1 MNIRYYLMLVAL
13 VGVISLSVVSAPGLR
28 AHNVYSSFSQ
38 IDWNESDNSIE
49 LVVQIHSHELEEK
62 LSLLLDKRL
71 SFLNDE
77 DFREL
82 ETATGSYLRSNINLM
97 LDDTPLDLIFL
108 GIETDGQTVVAYLE
122 QDWPQAPT
130 SIDFMNQIF
139 LADLAGQINSVLA
152 TVNGTRQGGDINWD
166 TGPLRFTF

>member
-1 MNIRYYLMLVAL
+1 MIIGYRLMLAAL
-13 VGVISLSVVSAPGLR
+13 VGVVLSVSSAHTLK

-62 LSLLLDKRL
+62 LSILLDKRL

-82 ETATGSYLRSNINLM
+82 EAATGSYLRSNINLM
-97 LDDTPLDLIFL
+97 LDDIPLDLIFL

-139 LADLAGQINSVLA
+139 LPDLAGQINSVLA
-152 TVNGTRQGGDINWD
+152 TVNGTRQGGDINWE